1 MGLDATGDAIDIG
14 AFWRTLGERAI
25 GATVVTTAG
34 KDGPNG
40 FLGLSAAHVCAAPPT
55 MVVSVD
61 RKTTA
66 LEGILE
72 SGSFAVN
79 FLPEG
84 TAALAKAFG
93 GRTDEDRAARF
104 AEGEWGELAT
114 GAPVF
119 NTALGVFDCEVDQ
132 VVDRGNVALV
142 IGTVKGVKAAG
153 EGEPLVF
160 FRGKFLSE

>member
-1 MGLDATGDAIDIG
+1 MSLDATGDAIDIG

-34 KDGPNG
+34 AEGPNG
-40 FLGLSAAHVCAAPPT
+40 CLGLSAAHVCASPPT

-61 RKTTA
+61 KKTSA

-72 SGSFAVN
+72 SGGFAVN

-84 TAALAKAFG
+84 TAALARAFG
-93 GRTDEDRAARF
+93 GKTDEDRAARF
-104 AEGEWGELAT
+104 VEGEWDTLAT
-114 GAPVF
+114 GAPVYGA
-119 NTALGVFDCEVDQ
+119 ALGVFDCEVDQ

-153 EGEPLVF
+153 DGAPLVF
-160 FRGKFLSE
+160 FRGKFLSD